1 MGGQKLWTKNRI
13 FKNCNLEMQDAGH
26 ILGSAICNV
35 SCGSTK
41 IAFTGDLGNS
51 PSPLL
56 PNTDI
61 PKNVDYLVMESVY
74 GDRNHESKEERRN
87 KLKEAILGG
96 IKKMEL

>member
-1 MGGQKLWTKNRI
+1 MLWEGKNYGQKIEI

-61 PKNVDYLVMESVY
+61 PKNVDW
-74 GDRNHESKEERRN
+74 
-87 KLKEAILGG
+87 
-96 IKKMEL
+96 